1 MVWKTYELNYLVKLF
16 HHLQCHHSTV
26 AFFMF
31 VTQVECPLSGK
42 RCLKHQYV
50 QYKKKKNAFT
60 LCHNWPVK
68 KERTRDAKRGAEDG
82 DDRLTFDQWWLVPMC
97 TTLPACTDW
106 LIMVQHWCHSSH
118 YTSSSLCFPA
128 SSSKLS
134 VKLRLLVMV
143 RKIPIVLFFWQT
155 GRRLFPTV
163 PALVKSCNN
172 AVQHLQHPLQL
183 FSGSLQ
189 TEKTTL

>member
-1 MVWKTYELNYLVKLF
+1 MMT
-16 HHLQCHHSTV
+16 
-26 AFFMF
+26 
-31 VTQVECPLSGK
+31 
-42 RCLKHQYV
+42 
-50 QYKKKKNAFT
+50 
-60 LCHNWPVK
+60 
-68 KERTRDAKRGAEDG
+68 GA
-82 DDRLTFDQWWLVPMC
+82 PMC

-183 FSGSLQ
+183 FGGSLQ
-189 TEKTTL
+189 KEKQPFNARQAPLCENRRTETATATLGRSCSVLTTTSHTREDHPPCFF